1 MDVAA
6 QARGQGDSQRGVVVA
21 EREGERGRIGSTVS
35 HYRILEKLG
44 GGGMGV
50 VYKAADTKLKR
61 TVAVK
66 FLPEELSSDRQAL
79 ERFQREAQAASALDH
94 PNICTIHD
102 IGEHEGQPFIVMQ
115 YLEGETVKG
124 RITGK
129 PLKTG
134 EVLELAIQIADA
146 LDAAHTKGIIHRDIK
161 PANIFVTNRG
171 QAKILDFGLAKLA
184 PKARR
189 VAEAVG
195 ASALPTASLE
205 PEHLTSPGV
214 VMGTVAYMSPE
225 QARGEEVDS
234 RTDLFSFG
242 AVLYEMAT
250 GRAAFLGTTSA
261 VIFEAILNKAPTSP
275 VRLNPEVPPKLEEII
290 NKALE
295 KDRDLRY
302 QSASEMRTDLK
313 RLRRD
318 TTSGRHTVAADGTPA
333 AAATVSEPSAGPPS
347 STAIL
352 LGEAKRHKFTVGLLI
367 AGVALLLGGLG
378 VAIYKLSGRKGEL
391 NFQNMKIARITK
403 SGKATDVAVSPDGQ
417 YVVYVFQEA
426 ERQSLNVRQV
436 ATGSDVQVLPPEVV
450 NFRGLTYSPDGNYIY
465 FTRSDKSNPNYS
477 YLWQMP
483 ALGGTPRQLVR
494 DIDTPVA
501 FSPDGRQFA
510 FARGVPEKGEVRV
523 VLAGADGSAERIL
536 ATLSG
541 TLLGGPDWSPDGN
554 TVAITTIGGTK
565 VTRRVI
571 SAVSVSDGTV
581 REIYSTPNWLGR
593 PRWLADGSGLLVAV
607 WDPALAWRGQLW
619 QISFP
624 GGEARRFTND
634 LTDYRSTFTTDYRS
648 PLDMTRDRRT
658 MATIESTTAADLW
671 VAPAGDAARARQ
683 ITSGARAMNGLAWL
697 ANGALVYADYDGD
710 LLSVQEDGS
719 KRTLLASGQN
729 ANELP
734 ATCGDGRFV
743 VFLAYRNEKL
753 NVWRMDADGS
763 NPVQLTDEALAY
775 NPECSP
781 DGKSVLYTRI
791 NGVNVWQV
799 PIEGGPPP
807 QAVAQNT
814 VVETPRISPD
824 GKLLAYLAMPA
835 TMSSST
841 VLTVVPAAGGSPLYS
856 FDVPMGAFE
865 IHWAPDGKA
874 LDYRLTRGGA
884 SNIWRQPLAGG
895 SPNQITNFKSDLI
908 FCFAWSRDGKQLAL
922 ARGTV
927 SSDVVL
933 ISNFQ

>member
-1 MDVAA
+1 MV
-6 QARGQGDSQRGVVVA
+6 GKT
-21 EREGERGRIGSTVS
+21 IS
-35 HYRILEKLG
+35 HYRIVEKLG

-50 VYKAADTKLKR
+50 VYEAQDTRLKR
-61 TVAVK
+61 TVALK
-66 FLPEELSSDRQAL
+66 FLPEELSKDREAL
-79 ERFQREAQAASALDH
+79 ERFRREAQAASALNH

-102 IGEHEGQPFIVMQ
+102 IDQHEGQPFIAMEL
-115 YLEGETVKG
+115 LEGQTLKQ
-124 RITGK
+124 RLAGK
-129 PLKTG
+129 LLKTD
-134 EVLELAIQIADA
+134 ELLDVAIQIADA
-146 LDAAHTKGIIHRDIK
+146 LDAAHSKGIIHRDIK
-161 PANIFVTNRG
+161 PANIFVTTRG
-171 QAKILDFGLAKLA
+171 QAKVLDFGLAKLA
-184 PKARR
+184 PKAKR
-189 VAEAVG
+189 VAETVG
-195 ASALPTASLE
+195 FSALATASLE
-205 PEHLTSPGV
+205 PEQLTSPGE
-214 VMGTVAYMSPE
+214 VMGTIAYMSPE
-225 QARGEEVDS
+225 QARGEELDG

-242 AVLYEMAT
+242 VVLYEMAT
-250 GRAAFLGTTSA
+250 GRPAFLGTTSA

-333 AAATVSEPSAGPPS
+333 AEATVSEPSTGPPS

-367 AGVALLLGGLG
+367 AGMALLLGGLG
-378 VAIYKLSGRKGEL
+378 VAIYKLSVRKSEL
-391 NFQNMKIARITK
+391 NFQNMKIVRITE

-417 YVVYVFQEA
+417 YVVYVRQDGEK
-426 ERQSLNVRQV
+426 QSLNVRQV
-436 ATGSDVQVLPPEVV
+436 ATGSDVQVLPPDVV
-450 NFRGLTYSPDGNYIY
+450 NFRGLTYSPDGNYID

-477 YLWQMP
+477 YLWQIP

-494 DIDTPVA
+494 DIDSSVG

-523 VLAGADGSAERIL
+523 VLAGADGSGERML

-541 TLLGGPDWSPDGN
+541 TLLGGPDWSPDGK
-554 TVAITTIGGTK
+554 TVAITTTGDTK

-593 PRWLADGSGLLVAV
+593 PRWLADGSGLLVTV
-607 WDPALAWRGQLW
+607 WDPALAWRAQLW

-624 GGEARRFTND
+624 DGEARRFTND
-634 LTDYRSTFTTDYRS
+634 LTDYRSTFSTDYRS

-658 MATIESTTAADLW
+658 LATIESTTAADLW

-683 ITSGARAMNGLAWL
+683 ITTAAQANTGLTWL
-697 ANGALVYADYDGD
+697 ASGVLVYADYDGD
-710 LLSVQEDGS
+710 LFSIQEDGS
-719 KRTLLASGQN
+719 KRTLLAPGQN

-734 ATCGDGRFV
+734 ATCGDGRFI

-791 NGVNVWQV
+791 NDTTAWQL
-799 PIEGGPPP
+799 PMQGGPPSQVVLPNSASAAP
-807 QAVAQNT
+807 Q
-814 VVETPRISPD
+814 ISPD

-835 TMSSST
+835 TMSGPM
-841 VLTVVPAAGGSPLYS
+841 VLTVVPFAGGSPVHR
-856 FDVPMGAFE
+856 FDVPMGATR
-865 IHWAPDGKA
+865 IRWAPDGQA
-874 LDYRLTRGGA
+874 LDYRLDRGGA

-895 SPNQITNFKSDLI
+895 PPNQITNFKSDLI
-908 FCFAWSRDGKQLAL
+908 FFFAWSCDGKQLAL
-922 ARGTV
+922 ARGTI